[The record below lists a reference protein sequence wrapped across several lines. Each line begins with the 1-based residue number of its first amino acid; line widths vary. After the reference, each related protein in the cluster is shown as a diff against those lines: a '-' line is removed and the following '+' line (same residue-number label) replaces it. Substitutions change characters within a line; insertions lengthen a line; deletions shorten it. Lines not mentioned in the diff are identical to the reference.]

1 MKNTTR
7 AAIAATLVG
16 LALPLHAEEVLD
28 KRPYLSPMFAYTFE
42 DADRDSEA
50 GLGFALA
57 GGKVLNKYW
66 NVELGAF
73 WQKFKADNTAAG
85 DDWTDFGAKVDG
97 LFFYSRNPAFSPYFG
112 IGAGVQHTVLKG
124 AGGANDTEP
133 LVDAGLGFFKYF
145 KIGTQDLAFRADLRY
160 RWVGLDKIES
170 AAAANPGLDDLAEPI
185 LKVGL
190 VVPIGSRSG
199 AGAGAAAG
207 AAGAAGATKIL
218 DSDGDG
224 IADANDRCPGSAK
237 GAPVDAY
244 GCTKEQLAAGSE
256 RQFDDVLFDFDKSD
270 LTPAGIAILD
280 NAASV
285 VNSGEYK
292 SLLINVSGHTDWVGS
307 EGYNQALSERRAN
320 TVKAY
325 LQKQGVDGSRIR
337 TFAFGETTPVADNE
351 SAEGRAKNR
360 RAEIRTTAGE

>member
-42 DADRDSEA
+42 DADRASDA
-50 GLGFALA
+50 GLGFAIS

-66 NVELGAF
+66 NTELVGF
-73 WQKFKADNTAAG
+73 WQRYDNTPG
-85 DDWTDFGAKVDG
+85 GSDWTDFGAKIDG
-97 LFFYSRNPAFSPYFG
+97 LFFYSRNRAFSPYFG
-112 IGAGVQHTVLKG
+112 VGAGVQHTTLKG
-124 AGGANDTEP
+124 AGGASDTEP
-133 LVDAGLGFFKYF
+133 MVDAGLGFFKYF
-145 KIGTQDLAFRADLRY
+145 NVGSSHDLAIRADLRY
-160 RWVGLDKIES
+160 RWAGLDNIKT
-170 AAAANPGLDDLAEPI
+170 AAPGTDDLAEPV

-190 VVPIGSRSG
+190 VVPFGPRPG
-199 AGAGAAAG
+199 AGSSTS
-207 AAGAAGATKIL
+207 ATDGKPTTAKIL

-292 SLLINVSGHTDWVGS
+292 SLLINVSGHTDWIGS

-320 TVKAY
+320 AAKTY
-325 LQKQGVDGSRIR
+325 LIKQGVDASRIR

-360 RAEIRTTAGE
+360 RAEVRTTAGE

>member
-16 LALPLHAEEVLD
+16 LALPVHAEEVLD
-28 KRPYLSPMFAYTFE
+28 TRPYLSPMFAYTYE
-42 DADRDSEA
+42 DADRDSEP
-50 GLGFALA
+50 GLGFALS
-57 GGKVLNKYW
+57 GGKALNKYW

-73 WQKFKADNTAAG
+73 WQQYEAQNGAAG
-85 DDWTDFGAKVDG
+85 DDWTDFGAKIDG

-112 IGAGVQHTVLKG
+112 IGAGVQRTELKG
-124 AGGANDTEP
+124 VGGAVDTEP
-133 LVDAGLGFFKYF
+133 MVDAGLGFFKYF
-145 KIGTQDLAFRADLRY
+145 TVGKQDLALRADLRY
-160 RWVGLDKIES
+160 RWVGLDKIEG
-170 AAAANPGLDDLAEPI
+170 AAAANGGLDDLAEPV
-185 LKVGL
+185 LKLGL
-190 VVPIGSRSG
+190 VVPLGKRST
-199 AGAGAAAG
+199 AG
-207 AAGAAGATKIL
+207 AAGAAGAATPTGPAKLL

-237 GAPVDAY
+237 GTMVDAY

-256 RQFDDVLFDFDKSD
+256 RQFDDVLFDFDKAE

-292 SLLINVSGHTDWVGS
+292 SLLINVSGHTDWIGS

-320 TVKAY
+320 TVKTY

-337 TFAFGETTPVADNE
+337 TFAFGETTPVTDNE

-360 RAEIRTTAGE
+360 RAEVRTTAGE

>member
-28 KRPYLSPMFAYTFE
+28 KRPYLSPMFAYTFD
-42 DADRDSEA
+42 DADRSSEP

-57 GGKVLNKYW
+57 GGKALNKYW

-73 WQKFKADNTAAG
+73 WQKYEANNGPAG

-112 IGAGVQHTVLKG
+112 IGAGVQRTELKG
-124 AGGANDTEP
+124 AGGATDTEP
-133 LVDAGLGFFKYF
+133 LVDAGFGFFKYF
-145 KIGTQDLAFRADLRY
+145 TIGKQDLALRADLRY
-160 RWVGLDKIES
+160 RWAGLDKIES
-170 AAAANPGLDDLAEPI
+170 AAAANPNLDDLAEPV
-185 LKVGL
+185 LKFGL
-190 VVPIGSRSG
+190 VVPLGARAAATTAA
-199 AGAGAAAG
+199 AGAGAATG
-207 AAGAAGATKIL
+207 GTKLL

-224 IADANDRCPGSAK
+224 IADINDRCPGSAK

-270 LTPAGIAILD
+270 LTPAGVAILD

-320 TVKAY
+320 TVKSY
-325 LQKQGVDGSRIR
+325 LMKQGVDGSRIR

-360 RAEIRTTAGE
+360 RAEVRTTAGE

>member
-28 KRPYLSPMFAYTFE
+28 TRPYLSPMFAYTFE
-42 DADRDSEA
+42 DKDRDSEA
-50 GLGFALA
+50 GLGLAIA
-57 GGKVLNKYW
+57 GGKALNKYW

-73 WQKFKADNTAAG
+73 WQTYEALNGAAG

-97 LFFYSRNPAFSPYFG
+97 LFFYSRNPSFSPYFG
-112 IGAGVQHTVLKG
+112 IGAGVQRTELKG
-124 AGGANDTEP
+124 AGGATDTEP

-145 KIGTQDLAFRADLRY
+145 TVGKQDLALRADVRY

-170 AAAANPGLDDLAEPI
+170 AAAANGGLDDLAEPV
-185 LKVGL
+185 LKLGL
-190 VVPIGSRSG
+190 VVPLGKR
-199 AGAGAAAG
+199 AAATTAAVGAAAG
-207 AAGAAGATKIL
+207 PAKLL

-224 IADANDRCPGSAK
+224 IPDVNDRCPGSAK

-256 RQFDDVLFDFDKSD
+256 RQFDDVLFDFDKSE

-292 SLLINVSGHTDWVGS
+292 ALLINVSGHTDWIGS

-320 TVKAY
+320 TVKTY

-360 RAEIRTTAGE
+360 RAEVRTTAGE